1 MKSTDFAFICA
12 GVLLNAL
19 AQLGLKAAT
28 RDTGPMQ
35 LSRLGGEQLISVF
48 ATPVLWCALLAYA
61 ISVLVWIFALSRVPV
76 GVAYPLLSMGYIV
89 NIVLAW
95 WLIGEVP
102 NVQRLVGVGVIVLGV
117 VLVARS

>member
-1 MKSTDFAFICA
+1 MRAVDFAFICC

-28 RDTGPMQ
+28 LSGGPLQ
-35 LSRLGGEQLISVF
+35 LSMEGWQRLFAVF
-48 ATPVLWCALLAYA
+48 HTPVLWASLLAYGL
-61 ISVLVWIFALSRVPV
+61 SVIAWLFALSRVPV
-76 GVAYPLLSMGYIV
+76 GQAYPLLSMGYVV

-102 NVQRLVGVGVIVLGV
+102 TLQRLLGVAVIIVGVL
-117 VLVARS
+117 LVARS